1 MNKRP
6 FLVGLGVWCWLLLAG
21 AHVPAAETAP
31 AYRVGL
37 ASVCIT
43 PEEPLWLAGYS
54 GRRQPSQGVLDDLYA
69 RALAIEDAGG
79 RRALLLCVDLC
90 SLRTPT
96 VSEVC
101 RRITER
107 TGLKREQ
114 VLVSL
119 SHTHSG
125 PAVDLADAGFYP
137 MSPDGRKK
145 LDAYTEKVKRHLVD
159 LAETALGDLEPA
171 ELSFGKGTATFFENR
186 RRLDD
191 EGRCTGMG
199 PNPQNHTDRDVPVLR
214 IGAPGGE
221 ARAVVFG
228 AACHNVTLGGNSYK
242 ISADY
247 AGFAR
252 THVEA
257 KISEKGSD
265 PLNRGGLTPFPISSK
280 LPGVQAMFVTGC
292 GADANPNPRSTAD
305 QEEWARRHGESL
317 GTEVLEVLARPM
329 QRVTGP
335 LSTQF
340 AFVDLSLQEVASREE
355 LEQKRRGSEAYQAGL
370 MLAALERGE
379 KLPTK
384 FAAPISVW
392 QFGDCLTLV
401 GLPEETVSEYVP
413 LLKRALG
420 PEGLWTAGYCNDV
433 SGYLPTVKILG
444 EGGYEC
450 RGLFGPDLGF
460 FAPQAEKEVVE
471 AACRLAEQAGRKA
484 PPPSPQ
490 KVEPLGWWRFEPD
503 ELLADASGHGHDLVA
518 NHGATGGGEPAPG
531 AGSKASVGFEGK
543 GFLEGGKPAVAG
555 ARTAGLTLAAW
566 VKPNEDALSGVQM
579 IVCKWANTAENDH
592 FALSLNDGRPGIAVA
607 DGSRGERGLVGK
619 SVLQAGRWYFVVG
632 TWDAVSR
639 RYRLFVDGRPE
650 PSVGYQG
657 GSGIN
662 PSSEAT
668 LKIGAEAVPG
678 FERHFHGLIDEVMLF
693 DAALEDEAI
702 RRLGRSEP

>member
-1 MNKRP
+1 MNMRT
-6 FLVGLGVWCWLLLAG
+6 FFVGLGVLCSSLLAR
-21 AHVPAAETAP
+21 AQVSAAEAAP

-37 ASVCIT
+37 ASACIT
-43 PEEPLWLAGYS
+43 PEQSLWLAGYTS
-54 GRRQPSQGVLDDLYA
+54 RRQPSQGVLDDLYA
-69 RALAIEDAGG
+69 RAMATEGAGG

-101 RRITER
+101 RQIAER

-137 MSPDGRKK
+137 MSPDDRKK

-159 LAETALGDLEPA
+159 LAETALGDLKPA
-171 ELSFGKGTATFFENR
+171 ELSFGQGTATFFENR

-191 EGRCTGMG
+191 EGRWTGMG
-199 PNPQNHTDRDVPVLR
+199 PNPHNHTDRDVPVLR
-214 IGAPGGE
+214 VNSPGGGT
-221 ARAVVFG
+221 RAVVFG

-252 THVEA
+252 MHVEA
-257 KISEKGSD
+257 Q
-265 PLNRGGLTPFPISSK
+265 

-305 QEEWARRHGESL
+305 QEEWTRRHGESL
-317 GTEVLEVLARPM
+317 GTEVLEVLSRPM
-329 QRVTGP
+329 QLVTGP
-335 LSTQF
+335 LSTHF

-355 LEQKRRGSEAYQAGL
+355 LEQRRRGPEAYQAGL
-370 MLAALERGE
+370 MLAALDRGE
-379 KLPTK
+379 KLPTT
-384 FAAPISVW
+384 FAAPIAVW

-413 LLKRALG
+413 LLRRALG

-460 FAPQAEKEVVE
+460 FAPQAEKDLVE
-471 AACRLAEQAGRKA
+471 AVCRLAEQAGRK
-484 PPPSPQ
+484 
-490 KVEPLGWWRFEPD
+490 
-503 ELLADASGHGHDLVA
+503 
-518 NHGATGGGEPAPG
+518 
-531 AGSKASVGFEGK
+531 
-543 GFLEGGKPAVAG
+543 
-555 ARTAGLTLAAW
+555 
-566 VKPNEDALSGVQM
+566 
-579 IVCKWANTAENDH
+579 
-592 FALSLNDGRPGIAVA
+592 
-607 DGSRGERGLVGK
+607 
-619 SVLQAGRWYFVVG
+619 
-632 TWDAVSR
+632 
-639 RYRLFVDGRPE
+639 PE
-650 PSVGYQG
+650 
-657 GSGIN
+657 
-662 PSSEAT
+662 
-668 LKIGAEAVPG
+668 
-678 FERHFHGLIDEVMLF
+678 
-693 DAALEDEAI
+693 
-702 RRLGRSEP
+702 